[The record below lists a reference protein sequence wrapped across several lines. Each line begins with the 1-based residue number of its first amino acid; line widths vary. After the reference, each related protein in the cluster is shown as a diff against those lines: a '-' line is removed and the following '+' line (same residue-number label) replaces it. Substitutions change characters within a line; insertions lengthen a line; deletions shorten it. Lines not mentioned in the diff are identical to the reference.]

1 MIRKFTI
8 ISYLLRCSCF
18 IFSWIDWWRKW
29 NLIRSH
35 KNFVELYIIYQII
48 SLHVVLILYWCKRIL
63 VFLEFLGVKIFATLI
78 REREKESIGSIGY
91 RLETDRT
98 QGWIAIRQNKS
109 RPLKPSLI
117 LVVFTWLLRNAQLTA
132 LVSAVKLAVD
142 RRFVTFYWH
151 AAR

>member
-8 ISYLLRCSCF
+8 ISYLLRRSCF
-18 IFSWIDWWRKW
+18 IFSWIDIRKW

-48 SLHVVLILYWCKRIL
+48 SLHIVLTLYWCKRIL
-63 VFLEFLGVKIFATLI
+63 VFLEFLEVKIFATLI

-91 RLETDRT
+91 HLETDRT